1 MIKVYDKPCAKHHPD
16 FCDYCAAKQR
26 GCEYAEEQISVPTLT
41 PLRAPP
47 FVCVIGETHEKV
59 VNPITNESVIL
70 PPDAFAVWQ
79 VIANGEKFNQYKEV
93 LKGWDWL
100 LVNEP
105 EAYNILI
112 A

>member
-1 MIKVYDKPCAKHHPD
+1 MSKVYDKPCAKHHPD

-26 GCEYAEEQISVPTLT
+26 GCEYAEEQIPVPTLT

-47 FVCVIGETHEKV
+47 FVCVVGEEYQEVT
-59 VNPITNESVIL
+59 NPITNKSIVL
-70 PPDAFAVWQ
+70 PPDAVAVWN
-79 VIANGEKFNQYKEV
+79 VIIRGEEFNQYKEV

-100 LVNEP
+100 KLNEP